1 MCAAARF
8 FGALQ
13 HLKNPLDPR
22 CRALRPSV
30 APLHSGGGSIKIDG
44 TFWGT
49 IERGFSGIAAAV
61 ASASIQE
68 IVAVFGQ
75 PVAGNPT
82 QYMMEKAFAQVGL
95 DWRYLTLEVAPDDLG
110 DAVRGMRA
118 MGFKGCNLT
127 IPHKVEVLK
136 YLDRTS
142 EAATLMGAVNCVNRV
157 GNELVGENT
166 DGKGFVQSLR
176 EVTDPAGK
184 NFVVLGAGGAARA
197 IAVELALAGVAR
209 MLVVNR
215 GESRGTELANLVQS
229 KIGVP
234 AQYVKWEGDYE
245 VPPETDVIINAT
257 SIGLGDAE
265 ARVPL
270 ATGTLESDM
279 VVADVIFNPPET
291 RLIRD
296 ARGRGCTVLDGL
308 GMLVNQAVIAF
319 RIWTGQDADPQVMR
333 DALEE
338 FLGL

>member
-1 MCAAARF
+1 MS
-8 FGALQ
+8 
-13 HLKNPLDPR
+13 NP
-22 CRALRPSV
+22 V
-30 APLHSGGGSIKIDG
+30 
-44 TFWGT
+44 
-49 IERGFSGIAAAV
+49 
-61 ASASIQE
+61 IQE

-82 QYMMEKAFAQVGL
+82 QYMMEKAFVQVGL
-95 DWRYLTLEVAPDDLG
+95 DWRYLTLEVAPENLA

-118 MGFKGCNLT
+118 MGFRGCNLT
-127 IPHKVEVLK
+127 IPHKVEVIQ

-157 GNELVGENT
+157 GDELVGENT

-176 EVTDPAGK
+176 EVTDPTGK
-184 NFVVLGAGGAARA
+184 NVLILGAGGAARA
-197 IAVELALAGVAR
+197 IAVEVGLAGAAQITI
-209 MLVVNR
+209 VNR
-215 GESRGTELANLVQS
+215 DETRGQQLVELLNEKVH
-229 KIGVP
+229 VP
-234 AQYVKWEGDYE
+234 AQYVQWVGSIE
-245 VPPETDVIINAT
+245 VPPEVEVVINAT
-257 SIGLGDAE
+257 SIGLGDAS

-270 ATGTLESDM
+270 AVQTLEPDM

-296 ARGRGCTVLDGL
+296 ARSRGCQTLDGL

-319 RIWTGQDADPQVMR
+319 KIWTGQDANAEVMR